1 LTFLLIY
8 QTIKWWYKFILMEN
22 KKEVTKIPWWQP
34 SLILFGRL
42 SGWIA
47 GPVILAVY
55 LGKWLD
61 QKYGTDPWLFLSSV
75 GVAFG
80 ISSYGIIRD
89 SLREMKRI
97 EKETQKMIREEK
109 KEKMKSLK

>member
-1 LTFLLIY
+1 
-8 QTIKWWYKFILMEN
+8 MES
-22 KKEVTKIPWWQP
+22 KKDINKIPWWQP
-34 SLILFGRL
+34 SLILFSRL

-47 GPVILAVY
+47 VPVVLAVY

-61 QKYGTDPWLFLSSV
+61 LKYGTDPWLFLLSV

-97 EKETQKMIREEK
+97 EKETK
-109 KEKMKSLK
+109 KSDDLK

>member
-1 LTFLLIY
+1 
-8 QTIKWWYKFILMEN
+8 MES
-22 KKEVTKIPWWQP
+22 KKGVNKIPWWQP
-34 SLILFGRL
+34 GLILFSRL
-42 SGWIA
+42 SSWIA
-47 GPVILAVY
+47 VPVVLAVY

-61 QKYGTDPWLFLSSV
+61 QKYGTDPWLFLLLV

-97 EKETQKMIREEK
+97 EKETKNKAK
-109 KEKMKSLK
+109 K